1 MPAELAIAELEE
13 TVTMVLLDVGPETVA
28 VADLLLLSVELATEV
43 VALEYPVV
51 EAPMAVERGMEE
63 VMKLLTVDRGMEEVM
78 KLLTVDRGI
87 EEVMELLVV
96 GQMVVVVVKV
106 SVVCTCVSLVRMLF
120 REELGYQDMFRKLNE

>member
-1 MPAELAIAELEE
+1 
-13 TVTMVLLDVGPETVA
+13 MVLLDVGPETVA

-51 EAPMAVERGMEE
+51 EAPMAVE
-63 VMKLLTVDRGMEEVM
+63 RGMEEVM

>member
-1 MPAELAIAELEE
+1 
-13 TVTMVLLDVGPETVA
+13 MVLLDVGPETVA

-51 EAPMAVERGMEE
+51 EAPMAVERGMEEVMKLLTVDRGMEE